1 MDGTGHDEP
10 RSNERVK
17 SQSNRAKQQASSG
30 LRAFFASK
38 TEIGAAK

>member
-1 MDGTGHDEP
+1 MDGTGHDEL
-10 RSNERVK
+10 RSNERVE
-17 SQSNRAKQQASSG
+17 SQSNRAKQQTGSE